1 MTEAAAP
8 DTLIARYSPEDL
20 HLFDDDERTRFLK
33 PFGETA
39 DAALAGDEDAWRAVA
54 SQVAWELVYRKEPD
68 LWERLIRGE
77 HIHPDVLAWLPAA
90 TSAVEVAAG
99 SGRLT
104 VPIAERCERL
114 IAVEPCFALR
124 RLLGAKVAH
133 LGVEIRRGFF
143 DAIPA
148 QDASADLV
156 VSCSS
161 FTSDPAHGGE
171 PGLREMTRVAAPGGL
186 IAIVW
191 PSDVDWLRERGFE
204 YLAFDGDM
212 CIDFGTLDEAID
224 LASIVYPW
232 AVDAIAERRQ
242 ACVPYEVIGMN
253 PPRDIAWK
261 RVD

>member
-1 MTEAAAP
+1 MTEAPAP

-20 HLFDDDERTRFLK
+20 QLFDDDERARFLK
-33 PFGETA
+33 PFGATA
-39 DAALAGDEDAWRAVA
+39 DAALAGDEHAWRVVA
-54 SQVAWELVYRKEPD
+54 SHVAWELMYRKEPD
-68 LWERLIRGE
+68 LWERLVRGE
-77 HIHPDVLAWLPAA
+77 RIHPDVLAWLPAA
-90 TSAVEVAAG
+90 RSAVEVAAG

-104 VPIAERCERL
+104 VTITERCERL
-114 IAVEPCFALR
+114 IAVEPCLALR
-124 RLLGAKVAH
+124 RLLEAKVAH
-133 LGVEIRRGFF
+133 LGVEIRCGFF
-143 DAIPA
+143 DAIPV
-148 QDASADLV
+148 QDRSADLV

-171 PGLREMTRVAAPGGL
+171 LGLREMARVAAPGGL
-186 IAIVW
+186 IALVW
-191 PSDVDWLRERGFE
+191 PSDVGWLRERGFQ

-232 AVDAIAERRQ
+232 AVDAIAEHGQ

-253 PPRDIAWK
+253 PPRDLAWK